1 MPVGEP
7 ERNRG
12 AAAGQADEPFEPPD
26 GKRRGGLEGN
36 ATSGRLGPGS
46 GTRRGRSEFLGGR
59 PLKIQTLK
67 VPPAKSSSVQSKN
80 SQSTQI
86 PATLSGKAV
95 VQPIVAKH
103 AVAKDE
109 RRRSQRV
116 LLRIRASIHV
126 ALQGQAET
134 FDVATLSVNPH
145 GAVVVMKQ
153 SLPLETRLVLEHNG
167 TKERVG

>member
-1 MPVGEP
+1 
-7 ERNRG
+7 
-12 AAAGQADEPFEPPD
+12 
-26 GKRRGGLEGN
+26 
-36 ATSGRLGPGS
+36 
-46 GTRRGRSEFLGGR
+46 
-59 PLKIQTLK
+59 LKIQTLK

-80 SQSTQI
+80 SPSTQI
-86 PATLSGKAV
+86 PATLSGKAA

-167 TKERVG
+167 TKERVGCKVVRPPREMPEGFHVPIEFDAPAPDFWRIDFPPADWRPENL